1 MLGRE
6 GEWIRTS
13 RGRHM
18 GWIGIKVVLTLF
30 FSLSHGR
37 HGSGRPGEAAAMG
50 HEGTGRCGS
59 GWRGPHGRERKE
71 RERELG

>member
-1 MLGRE
+1 
-6 GEWIRTS
+6 
-13 RGRHM
+13 M

-50 HEGTGRCGS
+50 SEERAGVARAGGALTA
-59 GWRGPHGRERKE
+59 GREKRG